1 MEATPRGLA
10 QVSGRFSYPGKLFK
24 PPFLTQHHRA
34 FLNLPRVPVLKLPF
48 DVASHDNAAGD
59 SLNE

>member
-48 DVASHDNAAGD
+48 DVGYALKSN
-59 SLNE
+59 